1 MRIPAELKELSKIF
15 SEHGKKLYIVGG
27 FVRDAFLGIQSVI
40 RNDID
45 LCSSVKPKE
54 LKKMLTGT
62 AFEVK
67 AINETVG
74 VMAVHGKKRYEH
86 ATFRREI
93 YESESHTPDKI
104 EFISSVEEDAL
115 RRDFKVNAIYYDIE
129 LGEYV
134 DPLGGILD
142 LKEQV
147 ITTTKVPKV
156 VFNDDPERIL
166 RLVRFACSLGL
177 KIPEDELY
185 YAKQNAYKIQ
195 FISKF
200 RLKNEFERL
209 LTADEIYPEL
219 LYTREAHYRAMVL
232 LGELGAWQFILPAIQ
247 ILQDSPIVDEK
258 GERIYEHVLN
268 CLKNASP
275 KIRLAVLLHDSAKHK
290 TMESQRNFFGA
301 KEFVGVIVEKNL
313 GMNGLGY
320 SKETVD
326 KVTRTILGYD
336 FNNWG
341 LAPKNTVKKY
351 ILENRDIIEN
361 VIEIKNVVKNENRSN
376 ARKIKSA
383 VTLRKV
389 YNDMIKERAPFE
401 RKDLELKGDD
411 IIKLEPNI
419 RLENI
424 DTLLDKLLS
433 IASLNSKKNNKE
445 TLTVLAHKV
454 INSNREFYL
463 ED

>member
-15 SEHGKKLYIVGG
+15 NDNGKKLYIVGG

-54 LKKMLTGT
+54 LKKMLSGT

-67 AINETVG
+67 AINENVG
-74 VMAVHGKKRYEH
+74 VMAIHGKKRYEH

-134 DPLGGILD
+134 DPLGGIAD

-166 RLVRFACSLGL
+166 RLIRFACSLGL

-232 LGELGAWQFILPAIQ
+232 LGELGAWKYIMPAIQ

-320 SKETVD
+320 PKETVER
-326 KVTRTILGYD
+326 VTKTILGYD

-341 LAPKNTVKKY
+341 LASKNTIKKY

-376 ARKIKSA
+376 SRKIKSA
-383 VTLRKV
+383 VALRKV
-389 YNDMIKERAPFE
+389 YNEMIKDGAPFD
-401 RKDLELKGDD
+401 RKDLALRGDD

-419 RLENI
+419 RMENI

-433 IASLNSKKNNKE
+433 IASLNPKKNNKE
-445 TLTVLAHKV
+445 TLIVLAHKV
-454 INSNREFYL
+454 INSNRDFYL
-463 ED
+463 DN